1 MSTDAAASL
10 QSCMDDAFDEHE
22 FQPRDLLIL
31 ARYLSP
37 VDAFIVRNC
46 LRASGIPAVVAD
58 DQLVQ
63 ANSLWTMALGG
74 VRVLVPSA
82 HLAEA
87 SLLLAALERGEFAL
101 REDADPF

>member
-1 MSTDAAASL
+1 MFPQTAASL
-10 QSCMDDAFDEHE
+10 QSCSDDAFDDYA
-22 FQPRDLLIL
+22 FQPRDLVIL
-31 ARYLSP
+31 ARYLTP

-46 LRASGIPAVVAD
+46 LRASGVPAVVAD

-63 ANSLWTMALGG
+63 TNSLWTMALGG
-74 VRVLVPSA
+74 VRVLVPQE

-87 SLLLAALERGEFAL
+87 QLLLSALERGELAL